1 MKKRNILLFIFII
14 IFASRIFIQN
24 FQSLNRGNTNFYYP
38 FIVINLYLEFC
49 SFPNFLIK
57 EIIKSKTSDR
67 NNKKNS
73 KKLNF
78 SEIFLVSSVFFLV
91 FKEIFFRVKKRLIY
105 KDYFFDRV
113 FYKTEDYLKKYLKK
127 ILILI
132 FLSLTG
138 INTKIK
144 IFIFFP
150 NNPVSGL
157 FGIFYF
163 KGYK

>member
-24 FQSLNRGNTNFYYP
+24 FQSLNRRNTNFYYP

-73 KKLNF
+73 KKINF

-91 FKEIFFRVKKRLIY
+91 FKEIFFGVKKKLIY

-144 IFIFFP
+144 IFIFSP
-150 NNPVSGL
+150 NIPVSGL